1 MWPTRSRR
9 SGTGASR
16 SRAISPAWSEWSKE
30 DDECGLRH
38 ERRAPL
44 AYSRVGRGPLLLCQC
59 GGPGFPGATLCDLGS
74 LSGERELVILDPRG
88 AGASDRPAGTDG
100 YRLQDYVADLDELR
114 RHLDLD
120 TFDLLGHAHGGF
132 VAMTYASSGA
142 GHFAWFD
149 APDRFRKEVAGFLNP

>member
-1 MWPTRSRR
+1 MSAGFVTSDGR
-9 SGTGASR
+9 T
-16 SRAISPAWSEWSKE
+16 
-30 DDECGLRH
+30 
-38 ERRAPL
+38 L

-59 GGPGFPGATLCDLGS
+59 GGPGFPGATLCDLGG

-88 AGASDRPAGTDG
+88 AGASDRPGGTDG

-120 TFDLLGHAHGGF
+120 TFDLLGHSHGGF
-132 VAMTYASSGA
+132 VTMTYASSGA